1 MGGIGLLMD
10 IVGAFL
16 LAESFVLK
24 RRDQIVRETNSYW
37 DGNPY
42 SLRSA
47 CYQAIEARAGF
58 AHLALGFSAQF
69 VSYTDRLQQGP
80 NRLVLA
86 CVIGGLLYGALAV
99 TVVHRVARWYS
110 RRTTST
116 EMADGVER
124 QLGEAEDADKLQS
137 LASFYAPV
145 FDLVQM
151 PGESAADFAARII
164 ERTGSWRRK

>member
-1 MGGIGLLMD
+1 MD
-10 IVGAFL
+10 ITGAFF
-16 LAESFVLK
+16 LAESFVVK
-24 RRDQIVRETNSYW
+24 RREQIIRETNSYW

-47 CYQAIEARAGF
+47 CYQAVEARAGF
-58 AHLALGFSAQF
+58 AHLAIGFTGQF
-69 VSYTDRLQQGP
+69 FSYSDLLTQGP

-86 CVIGGLLYGALAV
+86 CVIGGVLYGAVAV

-116 EMADGVER
+116 ETAARVESE
-124 QLGEAEDADKLQS
+124 LGKAEDADKLQS

-145 FDLVQM
+145 FDLVQA

-164 ERTGSWRRK
+164 ERTGAWRRK